1 MEMDFCVVFCANV
14 EYMIVDKKTKIRF
27 YLLALISMHIQNH
40 LLYLPDIFHI
50 HSFPGTM
57 NVRAS
62 SASQV
67 VRTTA
72 IPAWAV
78 LKVGNILQCKEKQ
91 KNI

>member
-1 MEMDFCVVFCANV
+1 
-14 EYMIVDKKTKIRF
+14 
-27 YLLALISMHIQNH
+27 
-40 LLYLPDIFHI
+40 
-50 HSFPGTM
+50 M

-91 KNI
+91 KNIWKIIIENLTDNLLSYYTRYVNLSHTGFVMMLYSKIFIFVLNG